1 MRAEALHYDDAIGVS
16 CLQNLRIV
24 KRYKN
29 SCYFRNPAGEFI
41 TFLKTPN
48 QIVPGGIEFSESEYA
63 RVSSE
68 DELSLELTSGK
79 KRSLKLPESFDIS
92 FEAAAIAQDKWH
104 VAKDDFKNILDLL
117 IARRNWKKLLGL
129 GGGLTPS
136 GDDFLV
142 GYIAAKKMEGMEIPF
157 KLKMSSTT
165 PLSAHFLKHALGG
178 RFSDKIIGFI
188 KEGDLSILSF
198 GESSGVATAFGIIKG
213 MEENECLRATA
224 RVAPTRI
231 VGEKNN
237 TEVAV

>member
-16 CLQNLRIV
+16 CLQNLRVV

-48 QIVPGGIEFSESEYA
+48 QLVPGGIEFSESEYA
-63 RVSSE
+63 RVAGV
-68 DELSLELTSGK
+68 DELSLELTSGE
-79 KRSLKLPESFDIS
+79 KRSLKLPSDYGIS
-92 FEAAAIAQDKWH
+92 FEAAARAQDKWS
-104 VAKDDFKNILDLL
+104 AAADDFKNILDLL

-129 GGGLTPS
+129 GSGLTPS

-157 KLKMSSTT
+157 KLKVSSTT

-178 RFSDKIIGFI
+178 RFSDKIIDFI

-198 GESSGVATAFGIIKG
+198 GGSSGAATAFGIIKG
-213 MEENECLRATA
+213 MEENKIIYE
-224 RVAPTRI
+224 
-231 VGEKNN
+231 NN
-237 TEVAV
+237 KKEVAA